1 MMKKRLESI
10 YTFMFFLFLVCTLMI
25 ALVPKLAHAESDS
38 YFTVSRLEIAGSIEN
53 LEPVGV
59 VDIFAASTEKVY
71 CFLEAASIKKDTT
84 VTFAWYH
91 QEKRMA
97 IVNLPLKKGAK
108 WRTYSSKRLGGLKG
122 EWKVELQDA
131 DLNVLQ
137 TIRFTVE

>member
-1 MMKKRLESI
+1 MKKRLESI
-10 YTFMFFLFLVCTLMI
+10 YTFMFFLFLAGALMTV
-25 ALVPKLAHAESDS
+25 LMPKVVQAEGESL
-38 YFTVSRLEIAGSIEN
+38 FTISSLSIAGSIEN

-71 CFLEAASIKKDTT
+71 CFLEATAIKQDTT
-84 VTFAWYH
+84 VSFIWYH
-91 QEKRMA
+91 RDKRMA

-131 DLNVLQ
+131 NLNVLQ
-137 TIRFTVE
+137 TVGFTVE

>member
-1 MMKKRLESI
+1 MKKRLESI
-10 YTFMFFLFLVCTLMI
+10 YIFTFFLFLVCTLMT
-25 ALVPKLAHAESDS
+25 ALVPKLVHAEGESH
-38 YFTVSRLEIAGSIEN
+38 FTVSRLEIAGSIEN

-59 VDIFAASTEKVY
+59 VDIFAAATEKVY
-71 CFLEAASIKKDTT
+71 CFLEATAIGQDTT
-84 VTFAWYH
+84 VNFIWYH

-108 WRTYSSKRLGGLKG
+108 WRTNSSKRLGGLKG

>member
-1 MMKKRLESI
+1 MKKRLESI
-10 YTFMFFLFLVCTLMI
+10 YAFMFFLFLAGALMTV
-25 ALVPKLAHAESDS
+25 LMPKVVQAEGESL
-38 YFTVSRLEIAGSIEN
+38 FTISSLSIAGSIEN

-71 CFLEAASIKKDTT
+71 CFLEATAIRQDTT
-84 VTFAWYH
+84 VSFIWYH
-91 QEKRMA
+91 RDKRMA

-137 TIRFTVE
+137 TVGFTVE

>member
-1 MMKKRLESI
+1 MKKRLESI
-10 YTFMFFLFLVCTLMI
+10 YTFMFFLFLAGALMTV
-25 ALVPKLAHAESDS
+25 LMPKVVQAEGESL
-38 YFTVSRLEIAGSIEN
+38 FTISGLSIAGSIEN